1 MGHLFYNELGGVAG
15 TSIVTLHN
23 ANYSLFSNVLP
34 GYYWS
39 GTSFP
44 MVRFSL
50 ATGLRLRNVTHLEWS
65 NVDLSRR
72 VAWCMPT
79 RRRTESR

>member
-44 MVRFSL
+44 PDTDFALWSFDFYNGYQVAFS
-50 ATGLRLRNVTHLEWS
+50 
-65 NVDLSRR
+65 
-72 VAWCMPT
+72 
-79 RRRTESR
+79 